1 MTTHRSDR
9 VGHLIQMELGQI
21 LLHRMKDP
29 RMGFI
34 TVTHVGMAADL
45 KSARVFYS
53 VLGDGKIKAST
64 QTALEKATG
73 FLQHEIGEA
82 LKLRYTP
89 KLTFALDESYDKG
102 MEIDRVLYDLKKEN
116 GPKTKD

>member
-1 MTTHRSDR
+1 MTNRRNDR
-9 VGHLIQMELGQI
+9 VGHLVQMELGQI

-29 RMGFI
+29 RMIGFVTI
-34 TVTHVGMAADL
+34 THVSMANDL

-53 VLGDGKIKAST
+53 VLGDEKIKTST
-64 QTALEKATG
+64 QIALEKATG

-102 MEIDRVLYDLKKEN
+102 MEIDRVLYNLKKEN
-116 GPKTKD
+116 KNSK